1 MALTQLAPP
10 YPIFTDRDGSP
21 LDNGFLYFGFAN
33 QNPETNPIQIY
44 WDKALTQPAAQPVR
58 TINGYPARN
67 GSPAAVFTND
77 FFSITVRNK
86 RSELVIHAASGYG
99 IDVDRTA
106 VESIAA
112 EVTIVAGIAT
122 DVTTVAGISADV
134 TALVAG
140 TGGNL
145 TGNWTASGV
154 WDFTST
160 EAIRVPVG
168 TTAQRPSVPAQG
180 DIRRNTTTGAWEG
193 YDGIS
198 WGNLGFNPADVA
210 ADIIPDADSTRDI
223 GSAANRWA
231 EGWFDEVTTTDLSDG
246 TDSVPVT
253 TVINGSA
260 KAWANYD
267 GSVPSVRD
275 SLNLSSLV
283 DNTTGDFTANYSA
296 AFANANYAAKGA
308 PGRQSPTS
316 TTAYWNFPTGST
328 LAYSV
333 SATNFI
339 SGYSIGTSSGMGVLD
354 CFITL
359 FSCDGD
365 LA

>member
-1 MALTQLAPP
+1 MSEGLTLSQATWNAGTATDEAL
-10 YPIFTDRDGSP
+10 I
-21 LDNGFLYFGFAN
+21 
-33 QNPETNPIQIY
+33 
-44 WDKALTQPAAQPVR
+44 
-58 TINGYPARN
+58 
-67 GSPAAVFTND
+67 SPA
-77 FFSITVRNK
+77 K
-86 RSELVIHAASGYG
+86 L
-99 IDVDRTA
+99 
-106 VESIAA
+106 
-112 EVTIVAGIAT
+112 
-122 DVTTVAGISADV
+122 
-134 TALVAG
+134 
-140 TGGNL
+140 
-145 TGNWTASGV
+145 
-154 WDFTST
+154 
-160 EAIRVPVG
+160 
-168 TTAQRPSVPAQG
+168 
-180 DIRRNTTTGAWEG
+180 
-193 YDGIS
+193 
-198 WGNLGFNPADVA
+198 
-210 ADIIPDADSTRDI
+210 
-223 GSAANRWA
+223 AN
-231 EGWFDEVTTTDLSDG
+231 
-246 TDSVPVT
+246 
-253 TVINGSA
+253 INNRGSA

>member
-21 LDNGFLYFGFAN
+21 LDNGFLYFGVKN
-33 QNPETNPIQIY
+33 QNPETNPIQCY
-44 WDKALTQPAAQPVR
+44 WDDALTQPATQPVR

-67 GSPAAVFTND
+67 GSPAAVYTND

-86 RSELVIHAASGYG
+86 RNELVIHAPSGYG
-99 IDVDRTA
+99 IDIDRTA
-106 VESIAA
+106 VASIAA

-122 DVTTVAGISADV
+122 EVTTVAGISADV
-134 TALVAG
+134 TALAAG

-198 WGNLGFNPADVA
+198 WGDLGNISFNDVA

-223 GSAANRWA
+223 GSTSNRWA

-246 TDSVPVT
+246 TDSVPT
-253 TVINGSA
+253 NTVVHGIA
-260 KAWANYD
+260 KAWANFY
-267 GSVPSVRD
+267 GTGTVSIRE
-275 SLNLSSLV
+275 SLNISSLV
-283 DNTTGDFTANYSA
+283 DNGTGDYSLAFTSAFASATYSHLLTGSNLNGSGWGFLTIKDATTIPSTTGFRTQGLGAPNVGFTDMGSSSA
-296 AFANANYAAKGA
+296 AA
-308 PGRQSPTS
+308 
-316 TTAYWNFPTGST
+316 
-328 LAYSV
+328 L
-333 SATNFI
+333 
-339 SGYSIGTSSGMGVLD
+339 
-354 CFITL
+354 
-359 FSCDGD
+359 GD

>member
-10 YPIFTDRDGSP
+10 YPIFTDQDGSP

-231 EGWFDEVTTTDLSDG
+231 EGWF
-246 TDSVPVT
+246 
-253 TVINGSA
+253 
-260 KAWANYD
+260 
-267 GSVPSVRD
+267 
-275 SLNLSSLV
+275 
-283 DNTTGDFTANYSA
+283 
-296 AFANANYAAKGA
+296 
-308 PGRQSPTS
+308 
-316 TTAYWNFPTGST
+316 
-328 LAYSV
+328 
-333 SATNFI
+333 
-339 SGYSIGTSSGMGVLD
+339 
-354 CFITL
+354 
-359 FSCDGD
+359 
-365 LA
+365 